1 MNKSSVIMSEF
12 AGCARN
18 IGGVHLINPYDIE
31 AISQAITT
39 VIDTKAEEKKERME

>member
-1 MNKSSVIMSEF
+1 MSEF

-39 VIDTKAEEKKERME
+39 VIDTKAEEKKEIEGGN